1 MAKPVREISFHCRKC
16 GSSGSAVWE
25 HLAPSD
31 PSGERKLVSL
41 SEGFYQ
47 RPLLG
52 AALPEII
59 CDHCGTGQSDD
70 FPAIVPRDPVW
81 TA

>member
-1 MAKPVREISFHCRKC
+1 MAKAVREISFHCRKC

-25 HLAPSD
+25 NLAPSD
-31 PSGERKLVSL
+31 LSGERRLVSL

-47 RPLLG
+47 RAMLG
-52 AALPEII
+52 VALPEII

-70 FPAIVPRDPVW
+70 FPAMVSHHPVW